1 MSLLNLF
8 GFKKVRSRQEVV
20 QHYLQVGLSEWGAQ
34 YTPPSGW
41 RWHPYPRN
49 GHREFALVRERG
61 APQTVTRDELALIA
75 LEQLN
80 KSLGDTHAPD

>member
-8 GFKKVRSRQEVV
+8 GFKKVRSRNEVIA
-20 QHYLQVGLSEWGAQ
+20 HYLQVGLTDWGAQ

-41 RWHPYPRN
+41 RWHPYSHS

-61 APQTVTRDELALIA
+61 APQTVTRDELTLLA

-80 KSLGDTHAPD
+80 KSLGGAHAPD